1 MNKPKTTNRGAD
13 LRKIVR
19 AEIRAAL
26 AEFGP
31 ILARLAAADTIHTTE
46 FPETVLRRAVDEGR
60 LARRLMDEGSTK
72 EG

>member
-1 MNKPKTTNRGAD
+1 MNKPKITNCSTD

-46 FPETVLRRAVDEGR
+46 FPETVLRRAVDEGW
-60 LARRLMDEGSTK
+60 LARRIMDDGSTK